1 MRAYEASDVLVR
13 QNPRLLDY
21 AKAGGTLVV
30 QYGAQD
36 MNRFAVTPYPMQWT
50 RPAAR
55 VTMEQAPVKVL
66 QSASPLLSLPNK
78 IGEADWADWVQER
91 ATYMPSTFDTRY
103 TPLLSMNDPDE
114 PENKGAMLVAP
125 VGKGKYVYV
134 TLALFRQLPYG
145 VPGAARILLN
155 LVNGSPTA
163 VTPKM

>member
-1 MRAYEASDVLVR
+1 
-13 QNPRLLDY
+13 
-21 AKAGGTLVV
+21 
-30 QYGAQD
+30 
-36 MNRFAVTPYPMQWT
+36 
-50 RPAAR
+50 
-55 VTMEQAPVKVL
+55 
-66 QSASPLLSLPNK
+66 
-78 IGEADWADWVQER
+78 
-91 ATYMPSTFDTRY
+91 MPSTFDTRH
-103 TPLLSMNDPDE
+103 TPLLMNDPDE